1 MVYFSNSGRTRCLAE
16 AIAHEQSADIEGILE
31 RKPRPPLLNEEGKS
45 VGGFAVPRAAF
56 AGFLGAGSAIKQ
68 SSANPSDYDMVL
80 IGTPVWVGSV
90 VPAVRSYIKRHRKH
104 LKAVAFF
111 CTAGEPEKQRAL
123 SQMGKLAK
131 CEPVATLAVRA
142 DDVKAS
148 GYAGA
153 VHLFV
158 ERSRGR

>member
-1 MVYFSNSGRTRCLAE
+1 M
-16 AIAHEQSADIEGILE
+16 
-31 RKPRPPLLNEEGKS
+31 
-45 VGGFAVPRAAF
+45 PRAALP
-56 AGFLGAGSAIKQ
+56 AMLRIGSAIRQ

-90 VPAVRSYIKRHRKH
+90 VSAVRSYIKRHRKH
-104 LKAVAFF
+104 LKAIAFF

-123 SQMGKLAK
+123 SQMRKLAK

-148 GYAGA
+148 GYGGV
-153 VHLFV
+153 VHSFV
-158 ERSRGR
+158 ERIRGR